1 MDRIDSPLADVLF
14 PDLPWLDRRVRAVM
28 PTRTAAATFHGDTGA
43 AMRLLAERGRVIG
56 DSSPSEVHVVL
67 DARTFAG
74 RRAYD
79 QDQPMLVAAAV
90 TEETP
95 GVVELSAAAKG
106 AWIDRGGLARRLDS
120 VVSVLEAET
129 TQDSGLSPTHELER
143 HPVTA
148 DEAVS
153 IRRGERGNVLRT
165 VWILFMLAGLAL
177 WFFGPSAANGWTIVG
192 ILVALNVAW
201 LVAAFW
207 IGRAARTRYRRE
219 PTG

>member
-1 MDRIDSPLADVLF
+1 MHRVDSPLEDILF

-43 AMRLLAERGRVIG
+43 AMRLLAERGRVID

-90 TEETP
+90 AEANP
-95 GVVELSAAAKG
+95 GVVELVATAKG
-106 AWIDRGGLARRLDS
+106 TWIDRGGLARRLDS
-120 VVSVLEAET
+120 VVDVLEADT
-129 TQDSGLSPTHELER
+129 TNDSGLPPTHELAR
-143 HPVTA
+143 HPLTA

-153 IRRGERGNVLRT
+153 IRRGERGNGLRA
-165 VWILFMLAGLAL
+165 VWILFVLLGLAV
-177 WFFGPSAANGWTIVG
+177 WMFEPAAADGWVIFGV
-192 ILVALNVAW
+192 LVALTVAW

-207 IGRAARTRYRRE
+207 IGRAARTRSGRE
-219 PTG
+219 PTA